1 MFCIALLGGL
11 GWIGLLYLQCCV
23 VLCCAVL
30 VLVLR
35 SLYDT
40 CTPLSLIVVD
50 STSLILLILS
60 TTYRLPHTTYPP
72 HLNDS
77 INTVINITTAALK
90 MPGTTKL
97 ARRRQSGAAL
107 PDLTPNAPIRAIV
120 PGSLPWH
127 WHWHWHPAPALTLV
141 Q

>member
-40 CTPLSLIVVD
+40 CTPLSLIVD
-50 STSLILLILS
+50 PASLIPLILS
-60 TTYRLPHTTYPP
+60 TIYRLPHTTYIPTSP
-72 HLNDS
+72 
-77 INTVINITTAALK
+77 
-90 MPGTTKL
+90 
-97 ARRRQSGAAL
+97 Q
-107 PDLTPNAPIRAIV
+107 
-120 PGSLPWH
+120 
-127 WHWHWHPAPALTLV
+127 
-141 Q
+141 

>member
-1 MFCIALLGGL
+1 MCFALLCWVDWVGL
-11 GWIGLLYLQCCV
+11 DYCMYSV
-23 VLCCAVL
+23 VLCCA

-50 STSLILLILS
+50 PTSLILIRS

-77 INTVINITTAALK
+77 INTVINITTAVLK

-127 WHWHWHPAPALTLV
+127 WHPAPALTLV